1 MAKKKLKR
9 TPRNDSRKTPTTN
22 STSGNS
28 SSSKLQNRF
37 HLEFLNEAQKDA
49 WSSFDK
55 HDVLFLLGPAGCGK
69 SHLACAFAIN
79 EILAKKKDKI
89 VLTRP
94 IIEAGEA
101 LGFLPGT
108 MDEKVHPYMLPMYDC
123 ISRTVGKEG
132 PQRELVDRS
141 LELAPLAYMR
151 GRSLLNSE
159 ILVTPNG
166 SKLMGEIKVGDN
178 VIGINGKPVKVVG
191 VYPQGKIPYV
201 KLSFSDG
208 TKSFCSWDHLWATW
222 TNEDRLGKRSYSI
235 KSTKEI
241 ADSLFD
247 GSGSLNHEIPLL
259 NQPVQFEQQPVLMDP
274 YTLGVLIS
282 SCANFYNPKL
292 GPIKHAVIEKCLSG
306 SDELSF
312 TCLKNQEYK
321 LFLGDVEKY
330 LDEADLAATGLNDR
344 FIPASYKINSIDC
357 RLSILQGIMDACGQ
371 IGNEFMVCLDSEAL
385 ALDILFIVRSLGGYG
400 KKESILSNRGAEQ
413 TVQHRICFSLDFNPF
428 TIKSKTKQAKKMP
441 YVTPRKMI
449 VGVEPVGEDLC
460 TCISVDDI
468 DHLFATNDFILTHN
482 TFNDAVCIF
491 DEAQNAT
498 KTQLKLFLTRFGQ
511 NSKVIITGDP
521 KQSDLRLSDQ
531 SLMNV
536 VQSLEDLPGIG
547 VIYFDA
553 ESIVRHPLIAS
564 IIERLEDKK

>member
-9 TPRNDSRKTPTTN
+9 TTRTDSRKTSSNT
-22 STSGNS
+22 STSNSS

-37 HLEFLNEAQKDA
+37 HLEFLNQAQRDA
-49 WSSFDK
+49 WASFDK

-79 EILAKKKDKI
+79 EILAKKKEKI

-132 PQRELVDRS
+132 PQRELIDKS

-159 ILVTPNG
+159 ILITPTG
-166 SKLMGEIKVGDN
+166 LKTMAEIKVGDS
-178 VIGINGKPVKVVG
+178 VIGINGKPIKVVG
-191 VYPQGKIPYV
+191 VYPQGKIPYFKV
-201 KLSFSDG
+201 SFSDG
-208 TKSFCSWDHLWATW
+208 TKSFCSLDHLWATW
-222 TNEDRLGKRSYSI
+222 TNQDRLERRSFSI

-241 ADSLFD
+241 AQTFKDE
-247 GSGSLNHEIPLL
+247 SGNYNHEIPLL
-259 NQPVQFEQQPVLMDP
+259 NQPVCFESQPVPIDA

-282 SCANFYNPKL
+282 SCLNFYNPKI
-292 GPIKHAVIEKCLSG
+292 GPVKHAVIEKCLEM

-312 TCLKNQEYK
+312 SCLRNQQYK
-321 LFLGDVEKY
+321 VFLGDFQKH
-330 LDEADLAATGLNDR
+330 LDDLGLSDTCVNQR
-344 FIPASYKINSIDC
+344 FIPSAYKINSIDR
-357 RLSILQGIMDACGQ
+357 RLAILQGIMDVCGE
-371 IGNEFMVCLDSEAL
+371 IGNEFVAYFDSCVL
-385 ALDILFIVRSLGGYG
+385 AEDVLFLVRSLGGFG
-400 KKESILSNRGAEQ
+400 QKE
-413 TVQHRICFSLDFNPF
+413 TVISKTGNDEIIRQKVVFSLNFNPF
-428 TIKSKTKQAKKMP
+428 KIKSKAKQAKK
-441 YVTPRKMI
+441 VQVATPRKMI
-449 VGVEPVGEDLC
+449 VGIEPAGEDLC
-460 TCISVDDI
+460 TCISVDDV
-468 DHLFATNDFILTHN
+468 DHLFATNDFTLTHN

-521 KQSDLRLSDQ
+521 KQSDLRLLDQ